1 MTVGVPTPVTVLAA
15 QSAGAQAPGAQLT
28 FTEDDRR
35 HMARALGLAARGLFT
50 TTPNPRVGCVIVRD
64 GRVLGEGFHERA
76 GLAHAEVAALADARA
91 SGHDVRGATLYVTLE
106 PCNRHG
112 RTPPCVDAVLAAGI
126 ARVVAAAHDPN
137 PAQASG
143 AQRLREHGVAV
154 EVGLCEREASEL
166 NAGFIARMT
175 RGTPWVRS
183 KIAASLDGRTALPG
197 GESRWITGAAA
208 RADGHAWRARACAV
222 LTGVG
227 TVLHDDPQLTVR
239 DVATPRQPLRVIV
252 DRRAETPR
260 IARALAGGNA
270 LIVTA
275 GAHGGGFGPGVEQ
288 VALPDAEGRV
298 DLAAMMR
305 ELARRGLNEV
315 HVETGARLNG
325 ALLRAGLIDELV
337 VYLAGAVLGD
347 PARGMFDIGAP
358 LASLAERVELEFTAI
373 DQIGDDVRLVARVRR
388 QNGDR
393 SLKRR

>member
-1 MTVGVPTPVTVLAA
+1 MTVGVPTPVTALAA

-166 NAGFIARMT
+166 NAGFVARMT

-260 IARALAGGNA
+260 TARALAGGNA

-373 DQIGDDVRLVARVRR
+373 DRIGDDVRLVARVRR